1 MSNSPLVDYTRLSP
15 SRNSPRRH
23 SIDTITIHH
32 MAGNLSV
39 ETCGQV
45 FQTRQASSNYGV
57 DSKGRVG
64 LYVDEGDRS
73 WASSSPANDHRAVT
87 IEVANCAAA
96 PDWPVSDAAWAKL
109 IELTADI
116 CRRNGIP
123 RLVWGENKSDRV
135 DHRNGC
141 NMTVHQDFIATACP
155 GPYLMERMPRL
166 AAAVNARL
174 GAAEPQPP
182 AEAAA
187 PLRAG
192 DVVDFR
198 GTRHYVSSDAEN
210 PSACRPGR
218 AKVTAVAKGAKHPY
232 HLVGVAGGGG
242 TVYGWVDAQDV

>member
-15 SRNSPRRH
+15 SCNSPRRH

-116 CRRNGIP
+116 CRRNGIS

-135 DHRNGC
+135 GHRNGC
-141 NMTVHQDFIATACP
+141 NMTVHRDFTATACP
-155 GPYLMERMPRL
+155 GPYLMEQMPRL

-182 AEAAA
+182 AEAPA

-192 DVVDFR
+192 DVVEFR
-198 GTRHYVSSDAEN
+198 GTRHYVSSDAVK

-218 AKVTAVAKGAKHPY
+218 AKVTAVANGAKHPY